1 MRFTECP
8 LVSSASFCCVRASE
22 LRTQCQVSVQRCL
35 TYCLLVERGRRV
47 GGDRRD
53 GERVDETDRTHQLL
67 HPSQL
72 ALVLRVGELDDEAR
86 RRALQYTTRQAITAR
101 RTRCAQARYTI
112 SLSLSL
118 SLSPTTSLN
127 VYLYQP

>member
-1 MRFTECP
+1 M
-8 LVSSASFCCVRASE
+8 
-22 LRTQCQVSVQRCL
+22 QRCL

-86 RRALQYTTRQAITAR
+86 RRALYTTRQAITAR
-101 RTRCAQARYTI
+101 RTRKRKRAAPA
-112 SLSLSL
+112 LSLPPPL
-118 SLSPTTSLN
+118 
-127 VYLYQP
+127 